1 MLHAM
6 ADMREV
12 DILAVNYNE
21 VHPSGIAAIDAT
33 NIWYGRRT
41 PIRHVKG
48 SLYNPDASGYLDAL
62 TSYRHPSPTRPPR
75 VR

>member
-33 NIWYGRRT
+33 NTWYGRRT
-41 PIRHVKG
+41 PIGNVKG
-48 SLYNPDASGYLDAL
+48 SLYNPDASGDLDAL
-62 TSYRHPSPTRPPR
+62 TSYPPPSPTRPPR